1 MNENTIQF
9 QSAFR
14 AELEKIVMEH
24 KDRIL
29 AQAPRISKEAKRVDE
44 SNAFNEALYCYIL
57 HETVPML
64 DVEIPTSPEILKKFA
79 ENRQTAR
86 RIARKY
92 VETYERTLAPEIRYR
107 ERVNAYYEMLSNGRK
122 NASIESARSIWASLQ
137 QNPCRVLSVAIEK
150 RGISFSF
157 SYYLGGFRRFC
168 RAGVPGFPA
177 LPIEGKSVSNDLY
190 IVYSPGYILDRDM
203 GRYHRTFG
211 YEDFKAEEVM
221 AVRYKA
227 DHIFTKQKESEN
239 GQ

>member
-137 QNPCRVLSVAIEK
+137 QNPCRVL
-150 RGISFSF
+150 
-157 SYYLGGFRRFC
+157 
-168 RAGVPGFPA
+168 
-177 LPIEGKSVSNDLY
+177 
-190 IVYSPGYILDRDM
+190 
-203 GRYHRTFG
+203 
-211 YEDFKAEEVM
+211 
-221 AVRYKA
+221 
-227 DHIFTKQKESEN
+227 
-239 GQ
+239 